1 MKREFIIEYEERLR
15 QAMLNGDVKALEE
28 LIDDNLIF
36 VNHFGQILTKEADI
50 EAYRSGILS
59 FTTINFLDQKII
71 LLENSAVTVTRATLK
86 GTFGTEPIEDEMCYS
101 RVWKQNGERLIIVSG
116 HCSSVPK

>member
-50 EAYRSGILS
+50 EAYRSEILS
-59 FTTINFLDQKII
+59 FTTIDFLDQKII
-71 LLENSAVTVTRATLK
+71 LLENSAVTVTRAALK
-86 GTFGTEPIEDEMCYS
+86 GTFGTESIEDEMCYS
-101 RVWKQNGERLIIVSG
+101 RVWKSNGKRLIIVSG